1 MSMENL
7 GPYTNFH
14 EINQDWFLQEFN
26 KIIAQWKAMQK
37 NFDSLQDAFND
48 LKSYVQD
55 YFKNL
60 DVQDEINNK
69 LDEMYNNGLFEVLL
83 NKFVSF
89 TTPEIFGAKGDGT
102 TDDTEAFKKCIDYC
116 AVNNVI
122 LLIPSKTY
130 MVTDL
135 LLKHGLHI
143 IGEKPLSSIIHIVGG
158 EAHGDSE
165 DDYLFN
171 GCINGITLMG
181 DNNTPKQNGFHLSL
195 INGYIHNCY
204 AKHFNGSGFKIVPYT
219 KNYQPIVNTG
229 ENHSLCN
236 CNANNC
242 GTGFELTAY
251 DSFYNNL
258 VAGRCDRGAS
268 IAACKIDGLHV
279 WGYSNIG
286 LDLYGSI
293 YGNNI
298 EVEASLTAT
307 PTGGII
313 FHNKNITLN
322 NLYIWNNNVKNTY
335 MWCDNCSDLTITNLF
350 VGDAGTLNDAYAD
363 PTSIQ
368 LIGGTVTNV
377 VLTGIVS
384 DTFTKGKL
392 NNLTVHGSS
401 YFNLLSNNLDVEFND
416 IEKLKHKCDAYN
428 MSFKITSGNITGS
441 AESEYTFFENETA
454 FIYGVIIGSEN
465 KRYFF
470 YGCVNKL
477 DILINTNNPD
487 IIFSMNNGKINI
499 KVNKGGIYAISAK
512 KLTPIF
518 I

>member
-7 GPYTNFH
+7 GPYSNFH
-14 EINQDWFLQEFN
+14 ELNQDWFLNEFN
-26 KIIAQWKAMQK
+26 KVIAQWKAMQK

-60 DVQDEINNK
+60 DVQEEINNK
-69 LDEMYNNGLFEVLL
+69 LDDMYDNGLFEVLL

-89 TTPEIFGAKGDGT
+89 TTPEVFGAKGDGI

-116 AVNNVI
+116 AINNVI

-143 IGEKPLSSIIHIVGG
+143 IGEKPLSSIIYIVGG
-158 EAHGDSE
+158 EAHGDST
-165 DDYLFN
+165 DNYLFN
-171 GCINGITLMG
+171 GCIDGITLMG
-181 DNNTPKQNGFHLSL
+181 DKSTQGQNGFHLSL

-204 AKHFNGSGFKIVPYT
+204 AKHFKGSGFKIVPYT
-219 KNYQPIVNTG
+219 TNYQDIVDAG

-242 GTGFELTAY
+242 GTGFELTSY

-258 VAGRCDRGAS
+258 VAGRCGRGAS
-268 IAACKIDGLHV
+268 ISSCKIDGLHV
-279 WGYSNIG
+279 WGYSDIG
-286 LDLYGSI
+286 LDIYGAVF
-293 YGNNI
+293 GNNI
-298 EVEASLTAT
+298 EVEASLTAN

-313 FHNKNITLN
+313 FHNNNITLN
-322 NLYIWNNNVKNTY
+322 NLYIWNNNVKNSY
-335 MWCDNCSDLTITNLF
+335 MWCDNCNNLTITNLF
-350 VGDAGTLNDAYAD
+350 AGEAGNLNDAYAD

-368 LIGGTVTNV
+368 LISGTVTNIV
-377 VLTGIVS
+377 MTGVIHDS
-384 DTFTKGKL
+384 FTKGNL
-392 NNLTVHGSS
+392 NNLKVTGKS
-401 YFNLLSNNLDVEFND
+401 YFNVLSNHLDVNFND
-416 IEKLKHKCDAYN
+416 IEKLKNKCDAYD
-428 MSFKITSGNITGS
+428 MDFTVTKGNISGS
-441 AESEYTFFENETA
+441 ATSNYTFFENETA
-454 FIYGVIIGSEN
+454 FIYGAIIGSEN
-465 KRYFF
+465 RRYAF
-470 YGCVNKL
+470 YGCVNHQNV
-477 DILINTNNPD
+477 LINSSNQD
-487 IIFSMNNGKINI
+487 IAFAMNNGKINI
-499 KVNKGGIYAISAK
+499 TVNKGGIYAVSAK

>member
-7 GPYTNFH
+7 GPYSNFH
-14 EINQDWFLQEFN
+14 ELNQDWFLNEFN
-26 KIIAQWKAMQK
+26 KIIEQWKAMHK
-37 NFDSLQDAFND
+37 NFDNLQDAFND
-48 LKSYVQD
+48 LKNYVQD

-69 LDEMYNNGLFEVLL
+69 LDDMYNNGLFEVLL

-89 TTPEIFGAKGDGT
+89 TTPEVFGAKGDGI
-102 TDDTEAFKKCIDYC
+102 TDDTDAFKKCIDYC
-116 AVNNVI
+116 AINDVI

-135 LLKHGLHI
+135 FLKHGLHI

-158 EAHGDSE
+158 EAHGDIE
-165 DDYLFN
+165 DNYLFN
-171 GCINGITLMG
+171 GCIDGITIMG
-181 DNNTPKQNGFHLSL
+181 DNSTKGQNGFHLSL
-195 INGYIHNCY
+195 INGYVHNSY
-204 AKHFNGSGFKIVPYT
+204 AKGFKGSGFKIIPYT
-219 KNYQPIVNTG
+219 ENYQQIVDDG
-229 ENHSLCN
+229 ENHSLIN

-268 IAACKIDGLHV
+268 ISACKINGLHI
-279 WGYSNIG
+279 WGYSSTG
-286 LDLYGSI
+286 LDIYGAVF
-293 YGNNI
+293 GNNI
-298 EVEASLTAT
+298 EVEASLTAN
-307 PTGGII
+307 PTGTII
-313 FHNKNITLN
+313 LHNSNITLN
-322 NLYIWNNNVKNTY
+322 NLYIWNNNIKNTY
-335 MWCDNCSDLTITNLF
+335 LWCDNCSNLTITNLL
-350 VGDAGTLNDAYAD
+350 VGSAGSLNDAYAD
-363 PTSIQ
+363 PTSIS
-368 LIGGTVTNV
+368 LIGGSVTNV
-377 VLTGIVS
+377 VLTGVIS
-384 DTFTKGKL
+384 DSFTKGNL
-392 NNLTVHGSS
+392 NKLTVNGSS

-416 IEKLKHKCDAYN
+416 IEKLKNKCDAYN
-428 MSFKITSGNITGS
+428 MNFNTTTGNITGS
-441 AESEYTFFENETA
+441 AESEYTFFNNETA
-454 FIYGVIIGSEN
+454 FIYGAIVGSEN

-477 DILINTNNPD
+477 DILFNTNNPD

-499 KVNKGGIYAISAK
+499 KVNKGGIYSVSAK

>member
-1 MSMENL
+1 MENL

-14 EINQDWFLQEFN
+14 ELNQDWFLQEFN
-26 KIIAQWKAMQK
+26 KLVAQWKALQK

-48 LKSYVQD
+48 LKNYVQD

-60 DVQDEINNK
+60 DVQEEINNK

-89 TTPEIFGAKGDGT
+89 TTPEIFGAKGDGA

-116 AVNNVI
+116 SINNVI

-143 IGEKPLSSIIHIVGG
+143 IGEKPLSSIIYIVGG
-158 EAHGDSE
+158 EAHGDIA
-165 DDYLFN
+165 DNYLFN
-171 GCINGITLMG
+171 GCVDGITLMG
-181 DNNTPKQNGFHLSL
+181 DNSTKGQNGFHISQ

-204 AKHFNGSGFKIVPYT
+204 AKLFKGSGFKIIPYNE
-219 KNYQPIVNTG
+219 NYQQIVNTG

-268 IAACKIDGLHV
+268 ISACKIDGLHV

-286 LDLYGSI
+286 LDIYGAVF
-293 YGNNI
+293 GNNI
-298 EVEASLTAT
+298 EIEASLTAT
-307 PTGGII
+307 PTGCII
-313 FHNKNITLN
+313 FHNDNIALN
-322 NLYIWNNNVKNTY
+322 NVYLWNNNIKNSY
-335 MWCDNCSDLTITNLF
+335 MWSDNCNNLTINNLL
-350 VGDAGTLNDAYAD
+350 VGAAGTLNDAYAD
-363 PTSIQ
+363 PTSIH
-368 LIGGTVTNV
+368 LISGTVTNIIMTGV
-377 VLTGIVS
+377 INDSFTTGNLNTLTV
-384 DTFTKGKL
+384 KGK
-392 NNLTVHGSS
+392 S
-401 YFNLLSNNLDVEFND
+401 YFNVLSKNLDVKFND
-416 IEKLKHKCDAYN
+416 IEQLKRKCDAYN
-428 MSFKITSGNITGS
+428 MDFTVTKGNISGS
-441 AESEYTFFENETA
+441 AKSEYTFFENEMA
-454 FIYGVIIGSEN
+454 FIYGTVIGSEE
-465 KRYFF
+465 KRYPF
-470 YGCVNKL
+470 YGCVNHQNA
-477 DILINTNNPD
+477 LINSSNNN
-487 IIFSMNNGKINI
+487 IIFNMNDGKINI
-499 KVNKGGIYAISAK
+499 TVNNGGIYHVTAK

-518 I
+518 V

>member
-14 EINQDWFLQEFN
+14 ELNQDWFLQEFN
-26 KIIAQWKAMQK
+26 KLLAQWKAMQK

-102 TDDTEAFKKCIDYC
+102 TDDTDAFKKCIDYC

-135 LLKHGLHI
+135 LLRHGLHI
-143 IGEKPLSSIIHIVGG
+143 IGEKPLSSIIHIIGG

-165 DDYLFN
+165 DNYLFN
-171 GCINGITLMG
+171 GCIDGITLIG
-181 DNNTPKQNGFHLSL
+181 DNSTPKQNGFHLSQ
-195 INGYIHNCY
+195 INGYVHNCY
-204 AKHFNGSGFKIVPYT
+204 AKRFKGSGFKIIPYT
-219 KNYQPIVNTG
+219 KNYQEIVNAG

-268 IAACKIDGLHV
+268 ISACKIDGLHV
-279 WGYSNIG
+279 WGYSSIG
-286 LDLYGSI
+286 LDLYGSVF
-293 YGNNI
+293 GNNI

-313 FHNKNITLN
+313 LHNDNITLN
-322 NLYIWNNNVKNTY
+322 NLYIWNNNVKNSY
-335 MWCDNCSDLTITNLF
+335 IWCDNCNNLTITNLL
-350 VGDAGTLNDAYAD
+350 VGAAGTLNDAYAD

-368 LIGGTVTNV
+368 LIGGTVTNIV
-377 VLTGIVS
+377 MTGVINDS
-384 DTFTKGKL
+384 FTKGNL
-392 NNLTVHGSS
+392 NKLTVKGKS
-401 YFNLLSNNLDVEFND
+401 YFNILSNNLDVSFND
-416 IEKLKHKCDAYN
+416 IDQLRNKCDAYN
-428 MSFKITSGNITGS
+428 MDFTVTTGNISGS
-441 AESEYTFFENETA
+441 ATSKYTFFKNETA
-454 FIYGVIIGSEN
+454 FVYGAIIGSEN

-470 YGCVNKL
+470 YGCVNNL
-477 DILINTNNPD
+477 NLSINTNNSD
-487 IIFSMNNGKINI
+487 IIFTMNEGKINI
-499 KVNKGGIYAISAK
+499 TVNKGGIYSVSAK

>member
-14 EINQDWFLQEFN
+14 ELNQDWFLQEFN
-26 KIIAQWKAMQK
+26 KLVAQWKALQK

-48 LKSYVQD
+48 LKNYVQD

-60 DVQDEINNK
+60 DVQEEINNK

-89 TTPEIFGAKGDGT
+89 TTPEIFGAKGDGA

-116 AVNNVI
+116 SINNVI

-143 IGEKPLSSIIHIVGG
+143 IGEKPLSSIIYIVGG
-158 EAHGDSE
+158 EAHGDIA
-165 DDYLFN
+165 DNYLFN
-171 GCINGITLMG
+171 GCVDGITLMG
-181 DNNTPKQNGFHLSL
+181 DNSTKGQNGFHISQ

-204 AKHFNGSGFKIVPYT
+204 AKLFKGSGFKIIPYNE
-219 KNYQPIVNTG
+219 NYQQIVNTG

-268 IAACKIDGLHV
+268 ISACKIDGLHV

-286 LDLYGSI
+286 LDIYGAVF
-293 YGNNI
+293 GNNI
-298 EVEASLTAT
+298 EIEASLTAT
-307 PTGGII
+307 PTGCII
-313 FHNKNITLN
+313 FHNDNIALN
-322 NLYIWNNNVKNTY
+322 NVYLWNNNIKNSY
-335 MWCDNCSDLTITNLF
+335 MWSDNCNNLTINNLL
-350 VGDAGTLNDAYAD
+350 VGAAGTLNDAYAD
-363 PTSIQ
+363 PTSIH
-368 LIGGTVTNV
+368 LISGTVTNIIMTGV
-377 VLTGIVS
+377 INDSFTTGNLNTLTV
-384 DTFTKGKL
+384 KGK
-392 NNLTVHGSS
+392 S
-401 YFNLLSNNLDVEFND
+401 YFNVLSKNLDVKFND
-416 IEKLKHKCDAYN
+416 IEQLKRKCDAYN
-428 MSFKITSGNITGS
+428 MDFTVTKGNISGS
-441 AESEYTFFENETA
+441 AKSEYTFFENEMA
-454 FIYGVIIGSEN
+454 FIYGTVIGSEE
-465 KRYFF
+465 KRYPF
-470 YGCVNKL
+470 YGCVNHQNA
-477 DILINTNNPD
+477 LINSSNNN
-487 IIFSMNNGKINI
+487 IIFNMNDGKINI
-499 KVNKGGIYAISAK
+499 TVNNGGIYHVTAK

-518 I
+518 V